1 MFEALKEMTK
11 QFMAFKDM
19 KDDFIIIDDSKNQ
32 FLEIKEYISNLIDNE
47 IGNQDFKNIKQIYI
61 FNSNILN
68 TQPFLGAS
76 YSFNFKKTKQCIAI
90 FKVIDLL

>member
-11 QFMAFKDM
+11 EFMAFKDM
-19 KDDFIIIDDSKNQ
+19 KDDFIIIDGSKNK

-76 YSFNFKKTKQCIAI
+76 YSFNFKKTKQWIAI

>member
-1 MFEALKEMTK
+1 
-11 QFMAFKDM
+11 MAFKDM

-32 FLEIKEYISNLIDNE
+32 FLEIKEYIKEYISNLIDNE

>member
-1 MFEALKEMTK
+1 
-11 QFMAFKDM
+11 MAFKDM